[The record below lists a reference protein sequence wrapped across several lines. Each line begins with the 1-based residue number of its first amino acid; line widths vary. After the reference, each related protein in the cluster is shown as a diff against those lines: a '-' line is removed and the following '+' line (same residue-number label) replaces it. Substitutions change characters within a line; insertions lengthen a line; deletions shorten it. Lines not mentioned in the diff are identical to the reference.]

1 MNKISLI
8 SQYFNKSISQ
18 KFRGFR
24 MIAQNGSY
32 QILQAKIFFPRTVNV
47 TTGFQYAKV
56 VLFVLLF
63 ILRETSDKVGT

>member
-1 MNKISLI
+1 
-8 SQYFNKSISQ
+8 
-18 KFRGFR
+18 